1 MKYLPQKYRESQT
14 DWFGKQGIPWHISV
28 AFTRADGKIQLL
40 TFCHIF
46 KACSQDSNAVLAVM
60 ADVIQQLKSIMPSL
74 TTFYYRQDNAG
85 CYHCGHVIISSSKL
99 GQKEGIVLKRLDLS
113 EEERVRVTARQRP
126 SSLT

>member
-1 MKYLPQKYRESQT
+1 MFATEVPREPDRLVWKTRNSL
-14 DWFGKQGIPWHISV
+14 HISV
-28 AFTRADGKIQLL
+28 AFIRVDGEIQML

-60 ADVIQQLKSIMPSL
+60 ADLIQQLKSIMPSL
-74 TTFYYRQDNAG
+74 TTVYYRQDNAG

-99 GQKEGIVLKRLDLS
+99 GQKEGIVLKRLDFS
-113 EEERVRVTARQRP
+113 DPQGGKVRVTARQRP